1 MFVKKF
7 STTAVLP
14 VRATAGSGGY
24 DLAADLPAPVVIEP
38 GQSAA
43 DPHRRWLCTAGGGS
57 GAGVWPQR
65 AGGSPRH
72 RPGQRRRRHRLG
84 LPRGDPGAAAQPVG
98 GAFTVRPGD
107 RIAQMVVVPALT
119 PPLELTEDLGPSA
132 RGEQGFGSTGL
143 AAKEG

>member
-38 GQSAA
+38 GQSLLIPTGVGFALPEGA
-43 DPHRRWLCTAGGGS
+43 VGLVFGRS
-57 GAGVWPQR
+57 GLGAHHGIVPANAVGVIDWDY
-65 AGGSPRH
+65 
-72 RPGQRRRRHRLG
+72 
-84 LPRGDPGAAAQPVG
+84 RGEIR
-98 GAFTVRPGD
+98 VRPGD